1 MKAIK
6 NIIFDLG
13 GVLIHL
19 QPKWTEAAFCALV
32 GDKKE
37 YARISSILE
46 AENVFNDF
54 ETGRIGEGAFLEAL
68 QKYNPNPVTKAQL
81 ETAWN
86 AMLLDIPTSG
96 LNLVRDL
103 RKQGYQV
110 YLLSNTNSIHL
121 TAFMEIARVEN
132 NITDFDGLFDKA
144 YYSHLIGSRKP
155 NAEPF
160 EYVLKDA
167 GLVANETLFIDDNA
181 PNLVGA
187 RLAGIHTLLHPAN
200 TDIAAHLKLFLQI
213 E

>member
-37 YARISSILE
+37 YAHILSLLE
-46 AENVFNDF
+46 TENIFNDF
-54 ETGRIGEGAFLEAL
+54 ETGTIGERAFIEAL
-68 QKYNPNPVTKAQL
+68 QKNNPNPVTKAQL

-86 AMLLDIPTSG
+86 AMLLDIPESG
-96 LNLVRDL
+96 LDLVRDL
-103 RKQGYQV
+103 QNQGYKV

-121 TAFMEIARVEN
+121 TEFKNIARDEN
-132 NITDFDGLFDKA
+132 GITDFDGLFDKA

-160 EYVLKDA
+160 EYVLEDA
-167 GLVANETLFIDDNA
+167 GLLASETLFIDDNA

-187 RLAGIHTLLHPAN
+187 RMAGIHTLLHPAN
-200 TDIAAHLKLFLQI
+200 TDIAAHLKLFLQLD
-213 E
+213 

>member
-19 QPKWTEAAFCALV
+19 EPKWTEAAFCALV
-32 GDKKE
+32 GDKRE
-37 YARISSILE
+37 YARIAALLQD
-46 AENVFNDF
+46 ENIFDDF
-54 ETGRIGEGAFLEAL
+54 ETGKIGEAAFIEAL
-68 QKYNPNPVTKAQL
+68 QKYNPNTVTRAQL

-86 AMLLDIPTSG
+86 AMLLDIPESG

-103 RKQGYQV
+103 QNQGYKV

-121 TAFMEIARVEN
+121 TEFKKIAREEN
-132 NITDFDGLFDKA
+132 GITNFDALFDKA

-155 NAEPF
+155 HAEPF

-167 GLVANETLFIDDNA
+167 GLVAGETLFIDDNA

-200 TDIAAHLKLFLQI
+200 TDIAAHLNLFLQI
-213 E
+213 K

>member
-37 YARISSILE
+37 YARISSLLE
-46 AENVFNDF
+46 DENIFNDF
-54 ETGRIGEGAFLEAL
+54 ETGTIEESAFIEAL
-68 QKYNPNPVTKAQL
+68 QKYNPNPVTRAQL

-86 AMLLDIPTSG
+86 AMLLDIPERG
-96 LNLVRDL
+96 LDLVRDL
-103 RKQGYQV
+103 QKQGYKV

-121 TAFMEIARVEN
+121 TEFKNIARDEN
-132 NITDFDGLFDKA
+132 GITDFDGLFDKA

-155 NAEPF
+155 DATPF

-167 GLVANETLFIDDNA
+167 DLVASETLFIDDNA

-200 TDIAAHLKLFLQI
+200 TDIAGHLKLFLQLD
-213 E
+213 

>member
-37 YARISSILE
+37 YARISSLLE
-46 AENVFNDF
+46 DENIFNDF
-54 ETGRIGEGAFLEAL
+54 ETGTIGESTFIEAL
-68 QKYNPNPVTKAQL
+68 QKYNPNPVTRAQI

-86 AMLLDIPTSG
+86 AMLLDIPASG

-103 RKQGYQV
+103 QKRGYKV

-121 TAFMEIARVEN
+121 TEFKNIARDEN
-132 NITDFDGLFDKA
+132 GITDFDSLFDKA

-155 NAEPF
+155 DARPF

-167 GLVANETLFIDDNA
+167 DLVAKETLFIDDNA

-200 TDIAAHLKLFLQI
+200 TDIAAHLKLFLQLD
-213 E
+213 

>member
-19 QPKWTEAAFCALV
+19 EPKWTEAAFCALV

-37 YARISSILE
+37 YARISSLLQE
-46 AENVFNDF
+46 ENIFNDF
-54 ETGRIGEGAFLEAL
+54 ETGAIGETAFIEAL
-68 QKYNPNPVTKAQL
+68 QKYNPNTVTRAQL

-96 LNLVRDL
+96 LDFVRAL
-103 RKQGYQV
+103 QNQGYRV

-121 TAFMEIARVEN
+121 TEFKNIAREEN
-132 NITDFDGLFDKA
+132 GITDFDALFDKA
-144 YYSHLIGSRKP
+144 YYSHLIGARKP
-155 NAEPF
+155 NVGAF
-160 EYVLKDA
+160 EYVLEDA
-167 GLVANETLFIDDNA
+167 NLVASESLFIDDNA

-187 RLAGIHTLLHPAN
+187 RLAGMHTLWHPAN
-200 TDIAAHLKLFLQI
+200 TDIVAHLKGFLTLT
-213 E
+213 

>member
-37 YARISSILE
+37 YARISSLLQ
-46 AENVFNDF
+46 AENIFNDF
-54 ETGRIGEGAFLEAL
+54 ETGAIGESEFIAAL
-68 QKYNPNPVTKAQL
+68 QKYNPNPVTRAQL

-96 LNLVRDL
+96 LDLVQDL
-103 RKQGYQV
+103 QNQGYKV

-121 TAFMEIARVEN
+121 TGFTKIAKEEN
-132 NITDFDGLFDKA
+132 GITDFDALFDKA

-155 NAEPF
+155 HAEPF

-167 GLVANETLFIDDNA
+167 GLVAGETLFIDDNA

-200 TDIAAHLKLFLQI
+200 TDIAAHLKLFLQLK
-213 E
+213 

>member
-19 QPKWTEAAFCALV
+19 EPKWTEAAFCALV

-37 YARISSILE
+37 YARIAALLQD
-46 AENVFNDF
+46 ENVFDDF
-54 ETGRIGEGAFLEAL
+54 ETGKIGEAAFIEAL
-68 QKYNPNPVTKAQL
+68 QKYNPNEVTRAQL

-86 AMLLDIPTSG
+86 AMLLDIPASG

-103 RKQGYQV
+103 QDQGYQV

-121 TAFMEIARVEN
+121 TEFKKIAKEEN
-132 NITDFDGLFDKA
+132 GITNFDALFDKA

-155 NAEPF
+155 HAAPF
-160 EYVLKDA
+160 KYVLKDA
-167 GLVANETLFIDDNA
+167 DLVAAETLFIDDNA

-213 E
+213 K

>member
-19 QPKWTEAAFCALV
+19 EPKWTEAAFCALV

-37 YARISSILE
+37 YARISSLLQE
-46 AENVFNDF
+46 ENIFNDF
-54 ETGRIGEGAFLEAL
+54 ETGAIGETAFIEAL
-68 QKYNPNPVTKAQL
+68 QKYNPNTVTRAQL

-96 LNLVRDL
+96 LDFVRAL
-103 RKQGYQV
+103 QNQGYRV

-121 TAFMEIARVEN
+121 TEFKNIAREEN
-132 NITDFDGLFDKA
+132 GITDFDALFDKA
-144 YYSHLIGSRKP
+144 YYSHLIGARKP
-155 NAEPF
+155 NVGAF
-160 EYVLKDA
+160 EYVLEDA
-167 GLVANETLFIDDNA
+167 NLVASESLFIDDNA

-187 RLAGIHTLLHPAN
+187 RLAGMHTLWHSAN
-200 TDIAAHLKLFLQI
+200 TDIVAHLKGFLTLA
-213 E
+213 

>member
-19 QPKWTEAAFCALV
+19 EPKWTEAAFCALV

-37 YARISSILE
+37 YKRIAALLQ
-46 AENVFNDF
+46 AENVFDDF
-54 ETGRIGEGAFLEAL
+54 EIGAIGETAFIEAL
-68 QKYNPNPVTKAQL
+68 QKYNPNKVTRAQL

-96 LNLVRDL
+96 LDLVRDL
-103 RKQGYQV
+103 QEQGYKV

-121 TAFMEIARVEN
+121 TEFKNIARIEN
-132 NITDFDGLFDKA
+132 GITDFDALFDKA

-155 NAEPF
+155 HATPF

-167 GLVANETLFIDDNA
+167 GLIAKETLFIDDNA

-200 TDIAAHLKLFLQI
+200 SDIAAHLKLFLQL
-213 E
+213 